1 MSDGGIALVL
11 IALAVAAMVGWM
23 SARVAGLPANTPE
36 RLVGE
41 LRLAQLAALVLC
53 LVSGASA
60 GLAVAQLSVP
70 GAGITLALAAG
81 FLLVASNAIL
91 RDPHDALTMLAVA
104 FLAHAIVDIL
114 HRPGWLP
121 ELIVP
126 GWYARDCATLNVVLA
141 ALCYVPVFRR
151 RP

>member
-1 MSDGGIALVL
+1 VTDGTIALTL
-11 IALAVAAMVGWM
+11 TALALATMVGWM
-23 SARVAGLPANTPE
+23 SARVARLPAGSPE

-41 LRLAQLAALVLC
+41 LRLAQQAALVLC
-53 LVSGASA
+53 LVAGAGG
-60 GLAVAQLSVP
+60 GLAIAQLSVP

-81 FLLVASNAIL
+81 FLLVAANAIL
-91 RDPHDALTMLAVA
+91 REPHEALTMLAGA

-141 ALCYVPVFRR
+141 AACYFPVFRR

>member
-11 IALAVAAMVGWM
+11 TALALTSLIGWL
-23 SARVAGLPANTPE
+23 SARVAGSPANSPE

-53 LVSGASA
+53 LVAGA
-60 GLAVAQLSVP
+60 GGGMAVAQLSVP
-70 GAGITLALAAG
+70 GAGITLALSAG

-91 RDPHDALTMLAVA
+91 RDPHDALTMLAAA

-121 ELIVP
+121 ELIIP
-126 GWYARDCATLNVVLA
+126 SWYARDCATLNVVLA
-141 ALCYVPVFRR
+141 ALCYLPVFRR
-151 RP
+151 RS

>member
-1 MSDGGIALVL
+1 MSDGGIALAL
-11 IALAVAAMVGWM
+11 TALALTALVGWM
-23 SARVAGLPANTPE
+23 SARVAGLPTDRPE

-41 LRLAQLAALVLC
+41 LRLAQLAALVMC
-53 LVSGASA
+53 LIAGAS
-60 GLAVAQLSVP
+60 GGMAVAQLAVP
-70 GAGITLALAAG
+70 GAGITIALSAG

-121 ELIVP
+121 ELIIP
-126 GWYARDCATLNVVLA
+126 GWYARDCATTNVVLA

-151 RP
+151 KQ

>member
-1 MSDGGIALVL
+1 MSDGGIAL
-11 IALAVAAMVGWM
+11 ALATLALAAHVAWM

-53 LVSGASA
+53 LVAGAGG
-60 GLAVAQLSVP
+60 GLAVAQVQVP

-91 RDPHDALTMLAVA
+91 REPHDALTLLAVA
-104 FLAHAIVDIL
+104 FLAHAVVDIL

-141 ALCYVPVFRR
+141 ALCYLPVFRR
-151 RP
+151 RA

>member
-1 MSDGGIALVL
+1 MTDGGIAL
-11 IALAVAAMVGWM
+11 ALAAFGLTALIGWM
-23 SARVAGLPANTPE
+23 SARLITVPANTPE

-53 LVSGASA
+53 LVSGAGA
-60 GLAVAQLSVP
+60 GMAIAQLPVP

-91 RDPHDALTMLAVA
+91 RDPHDALTMLAIA
-104 FLAHAIVDIL
+104 FLAHAIVDVL

-121 ELIVP
+121 ELIIP
-126 GWYARDCATLNVVLA
+126 GWYARDCAILNVVIAL
-141 ALCYVPVFRR
+141 LCYLPVFRR
-151 RP
+151 KA

>member
-1 MSDGGIALVL
+1 MSDGGIALAL
-11 IALAVAAMVGWM
+11 TTLALAALMAWM
-23 SARVAGLPANTPE
+23 SARVVALPANTPQ

-41 LRLAQLAALVLC
+41 LRLAQLAGLVLC
-53 LVSGASA
+53 LVAGAA
-60 GLAVAQLSVP
+60 GGMAIAQLAVP

-91 RDPHDALTMLAVA
+91 RDPHEALTLLAVA

-121 ELIVP
+121 ELIIP
-126 GWYARDCATLNVVLA
+126 GWYARDCATFNVLLA

-151 RP
+151 KP

>member
-1 MSDGGIALVL
+1 MSDGGIALTL
-11 IALAVAAMVGWM
+11 ATLALAGHVGWM
-23 SARVAGLPANTPE
+23 SARVTSLPDNTPE

-53 LVSGASA
+53 LIAGAGG
-60 GLAVAQLSVP
+60 GLAIAQLQVP
-70 GAGITLALAAG
+70 GAGMTLAFAAG
-81 FLLVASNAIL
+81 FLLIASNAIL
-91 RDPHDALTMLAVA
+91 REPHEALTMLALA
-104 FLAHAIVDIL
+104 FLVHAVVDIL

-121 ELIVP
+121 ELIIP